1 MNIDELKDAWNKD
14 DSQGMNLSINPG
26 ALGKTNSAV
35 SRLRKNM
42 KAEFIATIVSYPI
55 IILVLFF
62 FGKARSP
69 YILDLAKIL
78 LFSVLLL
85 NCFYFF
91 KFYVFYKS
99 IGRYDLNVKNSIR
112 KIVYELE
119 LNAEIYKTY
128 NFSAMSLSILTAA
141 AMVGSRINLAR
152 FNTIVVSGS
161 GIATNVML
169 MVCAIILIS
178 YIITYF
184 FISLHVRLTYGKYL
198 RDLKQVMDDLDDL
211 S

>member
-1 MNIDELKDAWNKD
+1 MNIDELKDAWSKD
-14 DSQGMNLSINPG
+14 DSRGMNLSISPG
-26 ALGKTNSAV
+26 ILNKTNSAV

-42 KAEFIATIVSYPI
+42 KAEFVSLIVCYI
-55 IILVLFF
+55 ISILFLFF

-85 NCFYFF
+85 NSFYFF
-91 KFYVFYKS
+91 KFYAFYKS
-99 IGRYDLNVKNSIR
+99 IGRYDLNIKNSIR

-128 NFSAMSLSILTAA
+128 SFSAMPLSILTAA
-141 AMVGSRINLAR
+141 ALIGSRINFSH
-152 FNTIVVSGS
+152 FNNILVPGS
-161 GIATNVML
+161 GISTNVML
-169 MVCAIILIS
+169 IVCAIILIS
-178 YIITYF
+178 YSVTYF
-184 FISLHVRLTYGKYL
+184 FISLHVRSTYGKYL
-198 RDLKQVMDDLDDL
+198 RDLKQVMDDLDEL

>member
-14 DSQGMNLSINPG
+14 DSRGMNLSISPG
-26 ALGKTNSAV
+26 ILNKTNSAV

-42 KAEFIATIVSYPI
+42 KAEFVALIVSYTV
-55 IILVLFF
+55 IILFLFF
-62 FGKARSP
+62 FNKARSP

-99 IGRYDLNVKNSIR
+99 IGRYDLNIKSSIR

-119 LNAEIYKTY
+119 LNAETYKAY
-128 NFSAMSLSILTAA
+128 NFSAMPLSILTAA
-141 AMVGSRINLAR
+141 ALIGSRINFTH
-152 FNTIVVSGS
+152 FNDILVPGS
-161 GIATNVML
+161 GISTNVML
-169 MVCAIILIS
+169 IVCAMILVS
-178 YIITYF
+178 YSVTYF
-184 FISLHVRLTYGKYL
+184 FINLHVRSTYGKYL
-198 RDLKQVMDDLDDL
+198 RDLRQVMDDLDEL